1 MRRAI
6 AIGVSL
12 LALVCLAAEPP
23 KSAARAAKPT
33 VAIVY
38 FDYDGTDEL
47 AVLKK
52 GLAQMLITDLL
63 GHPTVKLV
71 ERARMQEIFDEL
83 KLTESKKVDPATAVK
98 IGRLLGA
105 QYVLYG
111 GYYTLYGK
119 LVISARVVSAELG
132 ESIISVRVA
141 GAPDAFFEIETEL
154 AQKLYGELATKVPPT
169 QSAEKESAAAR
180 PKKPA
185 KATTKVALGYSR
197 ALEALD
203 KKDKVTARKELD
215 AVLKEQPDFVLASL
229 DLADLVK

>member
-6 AIGVSL
+6 SVLVSL
-12 LALVCLAAEPP
+12 LALTGSAGEP
-23 KSAARAAKPT
+23 ARAAKPT

-83 KLTESKKVDPATAVK
+83 KLTESKKVDPATAIK
-98 IGRLLGA
+98 IGKLLGA

-119 LVISARVVSAELG
+119 LVISARMISAQLG
-132 ESIISVRVA
+132 ESIISVRA
-141 GAPDAFFEIETEL
+141 TGAPEAFFDLEAEL
-154 AQKLYGELATKVPPT
+154 AQKLYADLASKVPPT
-169 QSAEKESAAAR
+169 PGAEKETAAP

-185 KATTKVALGYSR
+185 RASTKVALGYSR
-197 ALEALD
+197 ALDAID
-203 KKDKVTARKELD
+203 KKDKATAKKELD
-215 AVLKEQPDFVLASL
+215 AVLKAQPDFVLASL
-229 DLADLVK
+229 DLAELVK